1 MFYVCHSCHDLVI
14 LFFTVKGMEEADEE
28 DQLTDAEVLAQ
39 LTYVSPIPSL
49 NP

>member
-1 MFYVCHSCHDLVI
+1 MHHLCHDLVI

-28 DQLTDAEVLAQ
+28 DRHTDAEVLAQ